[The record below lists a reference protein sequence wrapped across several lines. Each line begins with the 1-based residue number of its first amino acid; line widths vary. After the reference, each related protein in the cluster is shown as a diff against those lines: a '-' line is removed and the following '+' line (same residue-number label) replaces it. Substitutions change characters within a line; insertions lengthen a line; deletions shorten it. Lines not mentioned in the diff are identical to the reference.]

1 MEETLKILLVDDEDH
16 LQEVLGLLLELDG
29 HQVTTAFSGE
39 QALERAKEGKFDLVI
54 TDFKMPGMNGM
65 DVVRSIKKENPDT
78 AVVMITGYPTED
90 TEKEA
95 QKLGVDDYIAKPFHM
110 DKMREVI
117 RRVSYKVK

>member
-1 MEETLKILLVDDEDH
+1 MGETLKILLVDDEDH

-39 QALERAKEGKFDLVI
+39 QALEHAKEKKFDLVI
-54 TDFKMPGMNGM
+54 TDYKMPGMNGM

-78 AVVMITGYPTED
+78 SVVMITGYPTED

-95 QKLGVDDYIAKPFHM
+95 QKLGVDEYVAKPFHM
-110 DKMREVI
+110 DKMREII
-117 RRVSYKVK
+117 RRISYKVK

>member
-1 MEETLKILLVDDEDH
+1 MKILLVDDEDH

-39 QALERAKEGKFDLVI
+39 QAVERAKESQFDLVI

-65 DVVRSIKKENPDT
+65 EVVRTLKKTNPNIS
-78 AVVMITGYPTED
+78 VVMITGYPTED

-117 RRVSYKVK
+117 RRISYREK

>member
-1 MEETLKILLVDDEDH
+1 MGETLKILLVDDEDH

-39 QALERAKEGKFDLVI
+39 QALERAKEKKFDLVI
-54 TDFKMPGMNGM
+54 TDYKMPGMNGM

-78 AVVMITGYPTED
+78 SVVMITGYPTED

-95 QKLGVDDYIAKPFHM
+95 QKLGVDEYVAKPFHM
-110 DKMREVI
+110 DKMREII
-117 RRVSYKVK
+117 RRISYKVK

>member
-1 MEETLKILLVDDEDH
+1 MGETLKILLVDDEDH

-39 QALERAKEGKFDLVI
+39 QALERAKEKKFDLVI
-54 TDFKMPGMNGM
+54 TDYKMPGMNGM

-78 AVVMITGYPTED
+78 SVVMITGYPTED

-95 QKLGVDDYIAKPFHM
+95 QKLGVDEYVAKPFHM

-117 RRVSYKVK
+117 RRISYKVK

>member
-39 QALERAKEGKFDLVI
+39 QALERAKDKKFDLVI

-65 DVVRSIKKENPDT
+65 DVVRTIKKDNPDT

>member
-1 MEETLKILLVDDEDH
+1 MKILLVDDEDH

-39 QALERAKEGKFDLVI
+39 QAIEHSKEGKFDLVI

-117 RRVSYKVK
+117 RRISYKVK